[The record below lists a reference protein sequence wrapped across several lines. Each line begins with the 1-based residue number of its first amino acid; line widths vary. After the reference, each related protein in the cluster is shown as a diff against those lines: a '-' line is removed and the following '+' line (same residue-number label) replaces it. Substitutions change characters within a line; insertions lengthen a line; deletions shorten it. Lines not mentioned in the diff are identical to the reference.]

1 MKSINN
7 VNNTTIG
14 NISNIIAKS
23 PLYDCE
29 GGGYEALGQNGNI
42 SKYLAGERKG
52 KVYLGNA
59 FSLQMVA
66 DNAIIC
72 KVEVS
77 PEQVPVNAES
87 IIGHKDTAAVVSTI
101 LGREVPCNRES
112 VMLTDNDV
120 LYVAQVVGGRL
131 PEGATTIPSGMEI
144 KFYRITV
151 RT

>member
-1 MKSINN
+1 MKYTNI
-7 VNNTTIG
+7 NNTTIG
-14 NISNIIAKS
+14 NISNIIAKA

-29 GGGYEALGQNGNI
+29 GGGYEALGQNGNVA
-42 SKYLAGERKG
+42 KYLAGNRKG

-101 LGREVPCNRES
+101 LGREVPCNRAS
-112 VMLTDNDV
+112 VMLDDEDT

-131 PEGATTIPSGMEI
+131 PEGATTIPDGMEL

-151 RT
+151 RA

>member
-1 MKSINN
+1 MKNGNINN
-7 VNNTTIG
+7 TIVG
-14 NISNIIAKS
+14 NIYTIIAKA

-29 GGGYEALGQNGNI
+29 GGGYEALGQNGNVT
-42 SKYLAGERKG
+42 KYLAGERKG
-52 KVYLGNA
+52 KVYIGNA

-66 DNAIIC
+66 DNAIIA

-77 PEQVPVNAES
+77 PEEIPTEAVS
-87 IIGHKDTAAVVSTI
+87 IIGHADTAAVVGSI
-101 LGREVPCNRES
+101 LGRNVPCNRAS
-112 VMLTDNDV
+112 VMLDDEDT

-131 PEGATTIPSGMEI
+131 PEGTTTIPDGMEI

>member
-1 MKSINN
+1 MKNGNINN
-7 VNNTTIG
+7 TIIG

-23 PLYDCE
+23 PLYACE
-29 GGGYEALGQNGNI
+29 GGGYEALGQNNNI
-42 SKYLAGERKG
+42 TKYLAGSRKG
-52 KVYLGNA
+52 KVYIGNA

-66 DNAIIC
+66 DNAIIA

-77 PEQVPVNAES
+77 PEEIPTEAVS
-87 IIGHKDTAAVVSTI
+87 IIGHADTAAVVGSI
-101 LGREVPCNRES
+101 LGRNVPCNRAS
-112 VMLTDNDV
+112 VMLDDEDT

-131 PEGATTIPSGMEI
+131 PEGATTIPDGMKL

>member
-1 MKSINN
+1 MKYTNINN
-7 VNNTTIG
+7 TIIG

-23 PLYDCE
+23 PLYACE
-29 GGGYEALGQNGNI
+29 GGGYEALGQNNNI
-42 SKYLAGERKG
+42 TKYLAGSRKG
-52 KVYLGNA
+52 KVFIGNA

-66 DNAIIC
+66 DNAIIA

-77 PEQVPVNAES
+77 PEEVPTEAVS
-87 IIGHKDTAAVVSTI
+87 IIGHADTAAVVGSI
-101 LGREVPCNRES
+101 LGRDVPCNRAS
-112 VMLTDNDV
+112 VMLSDEDV

-131 PEGATTIPSGMEI
+131 PEGATTIPDGMEL

>member
-1 MKSINN
+1 MKNGNINN
-7 VNNTTIG
+7 TIVG
-14 NISNIIAKS
+14 NINTIIAKA

-29 GGGYEALGQNGNI
+29 GGGYEALGQNGNVT
-42 SKYLAGERKG
+42 KYLAGERKG

-66 DNAIIC
+66 DNAIIA

-77 PEQVPVNAES
+77 PEEIPTEAVS
-87 IIGHKDTAAVVSTI
+87 IIGHADTAAVVGSL
-101 LGREVPCNRES
+101 LGRNVPCNRAS
-112 VMLTDNDV
+112 VMLDDEDT

-131 PEGATTIPSGMEI
+131 PEGATTIPDGMEL

>member
-1 MKSINN
+1 MKYTNN
-7 VNNTTIG
+7 ATIG
-14 NISNIIAKS
+14 NINTIVNKA

-29 GGGYEALGQNGNI
+29 GGGYEALGQNGNVA
-42 SKYLAGERKG
+42 KYLAGNRKG

>member
-1 MKSINN
+1 MKNGNINN
-7 VNNTTIG
+7 TIVG
-14 NISNIIAKS
+14 NIYTIIAKA

-29 GGGYEALGQNGNI
+29 GGGYEALGQNGNVT
-42 SKYLAGERKG
+42 KYLAGNRKG
-52 KVYLGNA
+52 KVYIGNA

-66 DNAIIC
+66 DNAIIA

-77 PEQVPVNAES
+77 PEEIPTEAVS
-87 IIGHKDTAAVVSTI
+87 IIGHADTAAVVGSI
-101 LGREVPCNRES
+101 LGRNVPCNRAS
-112 VMLTDNDV
+112 VMLDDEDT

-131 PEGATTIPSGMEI
+131 PEGATTIPDGMEI

>member
-1 MKSINN
+1 MKSINI
-7 VNNTTIG
+7 NTPISTII
-14 NISNIIAKS
+14 NAA
-23 PLYDCE
+23 PLYTCE

-42 SKYLAGERKG
+42 LNYLAGERKG
-52 KVYLGNA
+52 KVYIGNA

-66 DNAIIC
+66 DNAIIA

-77 PEQVPVNAES
+77 PEEIPQEAVS
-87 IIGHKDTAAVVSTI
+87 IIGHKDTATVVSTI

-112 VMLTDNDV
+112 VMLSDEDE
-120 LYVAQVVGGRL
+120 LYVAQIVGGRL
-131 PEGATTIPSGMEI
+131 PEGATTIPDGMEL

>member
-1 MKSINN
+1 MKNGNI
-7 VNNTTIG
+7 NNTTIG

-29 GGGYEALGQNGNI
+29 GGGYEALGQNGNVA
-42 SKYLAGERKG
+42 KYLAGNRKG

-66 DNAIIC
+66 DNAIIA

-77 PEQVPVNAES
+77 PEEIPTEAVS
-87 IIGHKDTAAVVSTI
+87 IIGHADTAAVVSTI

-112 VMLTDNDV
+112 VMLSDEDV

-131 PEGATTIPSGMEI
+131 PEGATTIPDGMKL

>member
-1 MKSINN
+1 MKYTNN
-7 VNNTTIG
+7 ATIG
-14 NISNIIAKS
+14 NISNIIAKA

-29 GGGYEALGQNGNI
+29 GGGYEALGQNGNVA
-42 SKYLAGERKG
+42 KYLAGERKG
-52 KVYLGNA
+52 KVYIGNA

-101 LGREVPCNRES
+101 LGREVPCNRAS
-112 VMLTDNDV
+112 VMLSDEDE
-120 LYVAQVVGGRL
+120 LYVAQIVGGRL

>member
-1 MKSINN
+1 MKNGNINN
-7 VNNTTIG
+7 TIVG
-14 NISNIIAKS
+14 NIYTIIAKA

-29 GGGYEALGQNGNI
+29 GGGYEALGQNGNVT
-42 SKYLAGERKG
+42 KYLAGERKG
-52 KVYLGNA
+52 KVYIGNA

-66 DNAIIC
+66 DNAIIA

-77 PEQVPVNAES
+77 PEEIPTEAVS
-87 IIGHKDTAAVVSTI
+87 IIGHADTAAVVSTI
-101 LGREVPCNRES
+101 LGRDVPCNRAS
-112 VMLTDNDV
+112 VMLSDEDV

-131 PEGATTIPSGMEI
+131 PEGATAIPDGMEL